1 MGDNRNAKTVVA
13 ALYRRFSQHLQN
25 CQIDRLSRACLELCA
40 GRGGRRFVARGFRN
54 SSTISVFHSLRGSSL
69 FTRRVLED
77 PKKRI
82 HRRLVGSWRRSFL
95 FFFSFFRTFSSFPDL
110 QRCNP
115 HFTTQRSI
123 AKSDPHLFC
132 TVHQIAISEWKT
144 GNGKTGKKPNLT
156 GKDLY

>member
-25 CQIDRLSRACLELCA
+25 CQIDRLFRACLVLCA

-77 PKKRI
+77 PKNALTGVWSVRGGA
-82 HRRLVGSWRRSFL
+82 R
-95 FFFSFFRTFSSFPDL
+95 FFFFIFFRIFSSFPDL

-115 HFTTQRSI
+115 HFTTRRSI

-132 TVHQIAISEWKT
+132 TVHQIAISEWKP
-144 GNGKTGKKPNLT
+144 GNGKTGKKPNLA
-156 GKDLY
+156 GKNLY